1 MLKPLIE
8 KYSGYVV
15 TEKIG
20 YDVKAE
26 NIPVKYVLPINRTD
40 KTFFLKFIVNIIR
53 SLGIV
58 LQNKPDYIIS
68 TGALAAVPL
77 MIWTKLLGG
86 KVIYIESFAKI
97 NSPNLSG
104 KIAYKFADQFYVQ
117 WESMKKFYPN
127 AICQRGNL
135 LMIFITTGS
144 RSFQFNR
151 LLEAVDKAIENGDIT
166 DKVFAQVGSSDYKV
180 KNYESVGFLNHEEF
194 NKKMQEC
201 DIVLTHGGTGVIVNA
216 VKMGKRV
223 VAVPRL
229 EKFHEVVDDHQ
240 IQLVQA
246 FEKLEMVTA
255 CYDCDKIGDAI
266 EIAKQK
272 KVKPY
277 VSNTQAIIDSID
289 EMISG
294 KTGNK
299 IRVLMCSSDR
309 KEKGGMNSVID
320 QLMDHDWG
328 EHFRFSYL
336 ATHITGNPIK
346 KTLFFMNAYKKLKKL
361 IKKNTFDVIH
371 IHMSYKGSFYRKYYV
386 TKLCKKNNKKV
397 IIHLHG
403 SEFKDFYNSG
413 NEKRKKQI
421 RELFTIADASIVLG
435 EDWKK
440 FISGIAPKANVI
452 VINNAVALP
461 NIQTRTISDN
471 RTFLFLGALIQR
483 KGVVDLLEA
492 VKQMKNRNVSNFH
505 VLIAGSGAEE
515 NQLKEY
521 TEQNGLQSYVDFLGW
536 ITKEQKPSLLEKADV
551 LVLPSYNEGLPIAIL
566 EAMSY
571 ALPIISTDVGSI
583 AEAVQEDVN
592 GFLIAPGDVNALTDA
607 MVKLTVNTKL
617 WKEESSMSR
626 LICEKKFSE
635 DVFFKE
641 VERVYF
647 DVCKG

>member
-1 MLKPLIE
+1 
-8 KYSGYVV
+8 
-15 TEKIG
+15 
-20 YDVKAE
+20 
-26 NIPVKYVLPINRTD
+26 
-40 KTFFLKFIVNIIR
+40 
-53 SLGIV
+53 
-58 LQNKPDYIIS
+58 
-68 TGALAAVPL
+68 
-77 MIWTKLLGG
+77 
-86 KVIYIESFAKI
+86 
-97 NSPNLSG
+97 
-104 KIAYKFADQFYVQ
+104 
-117 WESMKKFYPN
+117 
-127 AICQRGNL
+127 
-135 LMIFITTGS
+135 
-144 RSFQFNR
+144 
-151 LLEAVDKAIENGDIT
+151 
-166 DKVFAQVGSSDYKV
+166 
-180 KNYESVGFLNHEEF
+180 
-194 NKKMQEC
+194 
-201 DIVLTHGGTGVIVNA
+201 
-216 VKMGKRV
+216 
-223 VAVPRL
+223 
-229 EKFHEVVDDHQ
+229 
-240 IQLVQA
+240 
-246 FEKLEMVTA
+246 
-255 CYDCDKIGDAI
+255 
-266 EIAKQK
+266 
-272 KVKPY
+272 
-277 VSNTQAIIDSID
+277 
-289 EMISG
+289 
-294 KTGNK
+294 
-299 IRVLMCSSDR
+299 
-309 KEKGGMNSVID
+309 
-320 QLMDHDWG
+320 
-328 EHFRFSYL
+328 
-336 ATHITGNPIK
+336 
-346 KTLFFMNAYKKLKKL
+346 MNAYKKLKKL

-461 NIQTRTISDN
+461 NIQTRAISDN

-492 VKQMKNRNVSNFH
+492 VKQMKNRDVSNFH

-521 TEQNGLQSYVDFLGW
+521 AEQNGLQSYVDFLGW

>member
-1 MLKPLIE
+1 
-8 KYSGYVV
+8 
-15 TEKIG
+15 
-20 YDVKAE
+20 
-26 NIPVKYVLPINRTD
+26 
-40 KTFFLKFIVNIIR
+40 
-53 SLGIV
+53 
-58 LQNKPDYIIS
+58 
-68 TGALAAVPL
+68 
-77 MIWTKLLGG
+77 
-86 KVIYIESFAKI
+86 
-97 NSPNLSG
+97 
-104 KIAYKFADQFYVQ
+104 
-117 WESMKKFYPN
+117 
-127 AICQRGNL
+127 
-135 LMIFITTGS
+135 
-144 RSFQFNR
+144 
-151 LLEAVDKAIENGDIT
+151 
-166 DKVFAQVGSSDYKV
+166 
-180 KNYESVGFLNHEEF
+180 
-194 NKKMQEC
+194 
-201 DIVLTHGGTGVIVNA
+201 
-216 VKMGKRV
+216 
-223 VAVPRL
+223 
-229 EKFHEVVDDHQ
+229 
-240 IQLVQA
+240 
-246 FEKLEMVTA
+246 
-255 CYDCDKIGDAI
+255 
-266 EIAKQK
+266 
-272 KVKPY
+272 
-277 VSNTQAIIDSID
+277 
-289 EMISG
+289 
-294 KTGNK
+294 
-299 IRVLMCSSDR
+299 
-309 KEKGGMNSVID
+309 
-320 QLMDHDWG
+320 
-328 EHFRFSYL
+328 
-336 ATHITGNPIK
+336 
-346 KTLFFMNAYKKLKKL
+346 MNAYKKLKKL

-461 NIQTRTISDN
+461 NIQTRTISHN
-471 RTFLFLGALIQR
+471 RTYLFLGALIQR

-521 TEQNGLQSYVDFLGW
+521 TKQNGLQSYVDFLGW

>member
-1 MLKPLIE
+1 
-8 KYSGYVV
+8 
-15 TEKIG
+15 
-20 YDVKAE
+20 
-26 NIPVKYVLPINRTD
+26 
-40 KTFFLKFIVNIIR
+40 
-53 SLGIV
+53 
-58 LQNKPDYIIS
+58 
-68 TGALAAVPL
+68 
-77 MIWTKLLGG
+77 
-86 KVIYIESFAKI
+86 
-97 NSPNLSG
+97 
-104 KIAYKFADQFYVQ
+104 
-117 WESMKKFYPN
+117 
-127 AICQRGNL
+127 
-135 LMIFITTGS
+135 
-144 RSFQFNR
+144 
-151 LLEAVDKAIENGDIT
+151 
-166 DKVFAQVGSSDYKV
+166 
-180 KNYESVGFLNHEEF
+180 
-194 NKKMQEC
+194 
-201 DIVLTHGGTGVIVNA
+201 
-216 VKMGKRV
+216 
-223 VAVPRL
+223 
-229 EKFHEVVDDHQ
+229 
-240 IQLVQA
+240 
-246 FEKLEMVTA
+246 
-255 CYDCDKIGDAI
+255 
-266 EIAKQK
+266 
-272 KVKPY
+272 
-277 VSNTQAIIDSID
+277 
-289 EMISG
+289 
-294 KTGNK
+294 
-299 IRVLMCSSDR
+299 
-309 KEKGGMNSVID
+309 
-320 QLMDHDWG
+320 
-328 EHFRFSYL
+328 
-336 ATHITGNPIK
+336 
-346 KTLFFMNAYKKLKKL
+346 MNAYKKLKKL

-461 NIQTRTISDN
+461 NIQTRAISDN

-492 VKQMKNRNVSNFH
+492 VKQMKNRDVSNFH

-521 TEQNGLQSYVDFLGW
+521 AGQNGLQSYVDFLGW

>member
-1 MLKPLIE
+1 
-8 KYSGYVV
+8 
-15 TEKIG
+15 
-20 YDVKAE
+20 
-26 NIPVKYVLPINRTD
+26 
-40 KTFFLKFIVNIIR
+40 
-53 SLGIV
+53 
-58 LQNKPDYIIS
+58 
-68 TGALAAVPL
+68 
-77 MIWTKLLGG
+77 
-86 KVIYIESFAKI
+86 
-97 NSPNLSG
+97 
-104 KIAYKFADQFYVQ
+104 
-117 WESMKKFYPN
+117 
-127 AICQRGNL
+127 
-135 LMIFITTGS
+135 
-144 RSFQFNR
+144 
-151 LLEAVDKAIENGDIT
+151 
-166 DKVFAQVGSSDYKV
+166 
-180 KNYESVGFLNHEEF
+180 
-194 NKKMQEC
+194 
-201 DIVLTHGGTGVIVNA
+201 
-216 VKMGKRV
+216 
-223 VAVPRL
+223 
-229 EKFHEVVDDHQ
+229 
-240 IQLVQA
+240 
-246 FEKLEMVTA
+246 
-255 CYDCDKIGDAI
+255 
-266 EIAKQK
+266 
-272 KVKPY
+272 
-277 VSNTQAIIDSID
+277 
-289 EMISG
+289 
-294 KTGNK
+294 
-299 IRVLMCSSDR
+299 
-309 KEKGGMNSVID
+309 
-320 QLMDHDWG
+320 
-328 EHFRFSYL
+328 
-336 ATHITGNPIK
+336 
-346 KTLFFMNAYKKLKKL
+346 MNAYKKLKKL

-440 FISGIAPKANVI
+440 IISGIAPKANVI

>member
-1 MLKPLIE
+1 
-8 KYSGYVV
+8 
-15 TEKIG
+15 
-20 YDVKAE
+20 
-26 NIPVKYVLPINRTD
+26 
-40 KTFFLKFIVNIIR
+40 
-53 SLGIV
+53 
-58 LQNKPDYIIS
+58 
-68 TGALAAVPL
+68 
-77 MIWTKLLGG
+77 
-86 KVIYIESFAKI
+86 
-97 NSPNLSG
+97 
-104 KIAYKFADQFYVQ
+104 
-117 WESMKKFYPN
+117 
-127 AICQRGNL
+127 
-135 LMIFITTGS
+135 
-144 RSFQFNR
+144 
-151 LLEAVDKAIENGDIT
+151 
-166 DKVFAQVGSSDYKV
+166 
-180 KNYESVGFLNHEEF
+180 
-194 NKKMQEC
+194 
-201 DIVLTHGGTGVIVNA
+201 
-216 VKMGKRV
+216 
-223 VAVPRL
+223 
-229 EKFHEVVDDHQ
+229 
-240 IQLVQA
+240 
-246 FEKLEMVTA
+246 
-255 CYDCDKIGDAI
+255 
-266 EIAKQK
+266 
-272 KVKPY
+272 
-277 VSNTQAIIDSID
+277 
-289 EMISG
+289 
-294 KTGNK
+294 
-299 IRVLMCSSDR
+299 
-309 KEKGGMNSVID
+309 
-320 QLMDHDWG
+320 
-328 EHFRFSYL
+328 
-336 ATHITGNPIK
+336 
-346 KTLFFMNAYKKLKKL
+346 MNAYKKLKKL
-361 IKKNTFDVIH
+361 IKKNKFDVIH

-641 VERVYF
+641 VEKVYF

>member
-1 MLKPLIE
+1 
-8 KYSGYVV
+8 
-15 TEKIG
+15 
-20 YDVKAE
+20 
-26 NIPVKYVLPINRTD
+26 
-40 KTFFLKFIVNIIR
+40 
-53 SLGIV
+53 
-58 LQNKPDYIIS
+58 
-68 TGALAAVPL
+68 
-77 MIWTKLLGG
+77 
-86 KVIYIESFAKI
+86 
-97 NSPNLSG
+97 
-104 KIAYKFADQFYVQ
+104 
-117 WESMKKFYPN
+117 
-127 AICQRGNL
+127 
-135 LMIFITTGS
+135 
-144 RSFQFNR
+144 
-151 LLEAVDKAIENGDIT
+151 
-166 DKVFAQVGSSDYKV
+166 
-180 KNYESVGFLNHEEF
+180 
-194 NKKMQEC
+194 
-201 DIVLTHGGTGVIVNA
+201 
-216 VKMGKRV
+216 
-223 VAVPRL
+223 
-229 EKFHEVVDDHQ
+229 
-240 IQLVQA
+240 
-246 FEKLEMVTA
+246 
-255 CYDCDKIGDAI
+255 
-266 EIAKQK
+266 
-272 KVKPY
+272 
-277 VSNTQAIIDSID
+277 
-289 EMISG
+289 
-294 KTGNK
+294 
-299 IRVLMCSSDR
+299 
-309 KEKGGMNSVID
+309 
-320 QLMDHDWG
+320 
-328 EHFRFSYL
+328 
-336 ATHITGNPIK
+336 
-346 KTLFFMNAYKKLKKL
+346 MNAYKKLKKL

-551 LVLPSYNEGLPIAIL
+551 LLLPSYNEGLPIAIL

>member
-1 MLKPLIE
+1 
-8 KYSGYVV
+8 
-15 TEKIG
+15 
-20 YDVKAE
+20 
-26 NIPVKYVLPINRTD
+26 
-40 KTFFLKFIVNIIR
+40 
-53 SLGIV
+53 
-58 LQNKPDYIIS
+58 
-68 TGALAAVPL
+68 
-77 MIWTKLLGG
+77 
-86 KVIYIESFAKI
+86 
-97 NSPNLSG
+97 
-104 KIAYKFADQFYVQ
+104 
-117 WESMKKFYPN
+117 
-127 AICQRGNL
+127 
-135 LMIFITTGS
+135 MIFITTGS

-151 LLEAVDKAIENGDIT
+151 LLEAVDKAIEKGNIT
-166 DKVFAQVGSSDYKV
+166 DKVFAQIGSSDYKI
-180 KNYESVGFLNHEEF
+180 KHYESVEFLNHEEF

-201 DIVLTHGGTGVIVNA
+201 DVVLTHGGTGVIVNA

-328 EHFRFSYL
+328 EHFQFSYL

-461 NIQTRTISDN
+461 NIQTRAISDN

-492 VKQMKNRNVSNFH
+492 VKQMKNRDVSNFH

-521 TEQNGLQSYVDFLGW
+521 AEQNGLQSYVDFLGW

-583 AEAVQEDVN
+583 AEAVQEAVN

>member
-1 MLKPLIE
+1 
-8 KYSGYVV
+8 
-15 TEKIG
+15 
-20 YDVKAE
+20 
-26 NIPVKYVLPINRTD
+26 
-40 KTFFLKFIVNIIR
+40 
-53 SLGIV
+53 
-58 LQNKPDYIIS
+58 
-68 TGALAAVPL
+68 
-77 MIWTKLLGG
+77 
-86 KVIYIESFAKI
+86 
-97 NSPNLSG
+97 
-104 KIAYKFADQFYVQ
+104 
-117 WESMKKFYPN
+117 
-127 AICQRGNL
+127 
-135 LMIFITTGS
+135 
-144 RSFQFNR
+144 
-151 LLEAVDKAIENGDIT
+151 
-166 DKVFAQVGSSDYKV
+166 
-180 KNYESVGFLNHEEF
+180 
-194 NKKMQEC
+194 
-201 DIVLTHGGTGVIVNA
+201 
-216 VKMGKRV
+216 
-223 VAVPRL
+223 
-229 EKFHEVVDDHQ
+229 
-240 IQLVQA
+240 
-246 FEKLEMVTA
+246 
-255 CYDCDKIGDAI
+255 
-266 EIAKQK
+266 
-272 KVKPY
+272 
-277 VSNTQAIIDSID
+277 
-289 EMISG
+289 
-294 KTGNK
+294 
-299 IRVLMCSSDR
+299 
-309 KEKGGMNSVID
+309 
-320 QLMDHDWG
+320 
-328 EHFRFSYL
+328 
-336 ATHITGNPIK
+336 
-346 KTLFFMNAYKKLKKL
+346 MNAYKKLKKL